1 MTKTETKEII
11 LAVGAHP
18 DDIDFG
24 ASGTI
29 AKWVKKGATAYY
41 LILTDGSKG
50 SDDPKMTPKKLVK
63 IRKKEQEEAAKILG
77 VKKVFFLN
85 QKDTELVADIKLKEK
100 ITKKIRELKPTR
112 VVTMNPTI
120 IFSQE
125 RGFINHTDHRAA
137 GLATIDSVYPL
148 ARDRLTFPQH
158 ERQGLK
164 PHKVKELYLSSFGQ
178 GNFVSNIT
186 ATIDLKIAALKAH
199 KSQVSPETIE
209 RIKKWSKS
217 SRNKQSFSTNK
228 QSFSTNKRSFST
240 NKSSPRY
247 VETFV
252 KLDI

>member
-1 MTKTETKEII
+1 MKGKSNQKEII

-50 SDDPKMTPKKLVK
+50 SDDPKMTPQKLAR

-85 QKDTELVADIKLKEK
+85 QKDTELIADIKLKEK
-100 ITKKIRELKPTR
+100 ITKMIRKLKPTR
-112 VVTMNPTI
+112 VITLNPII

-125 RGFINHTDHRAA
+125 RSFINHTDHRAA

-164 PHKVKELYLSSFGQ
+164 PHKVKEIYLSSFGQ

-186 ATIDLKIAALKAH
+186 GTINQKIAALKAH
-199 KSQVSPETIE
+199 KSQVSPETIK
-209 RIKKWSKS
+209 RIKKWSISRQSKKS
-217 SRNKQSFSTNK
+217 N
-228 QSFSTNKRSFST
+228 
-240 NKSSPRY
+240 PHY

-252 KLDI
+252 KLDIWS